1 MYVYLNNWKMARKIT
16 LNVSRKKLKWD
27 MTEALQ
33 FLKIETEGF
42 PSVQKWF
49 FRQFVRSNQSRTIF
63 LVGKL

>member
-1 MYVYLNNWKMARKIT
+1 MYPG
-16 LNVSRKKLKWD
+16 KKLKCD

-42 PSVQKWF
+42 PCVQKWF
-49 FRQFVRSNQSRTIF
+49 FCQFVRSNQSGMIF